1 MIGSDKRPRTSP
13 AGSPASS
20 IAAERQ
26 EPASALAGHEV
37 QTARSQGARHPI
49 LRALENFGRLLART
63 LVAALPCCSRA
74 RSPIDRAVDDTRDRL
89 ERVLQRL
96 ASGKANA
103 ASLAGDLRKF
113 AQAFDRLERQAA
125 PNDATRRFDETVTSI
140 LTRWEPEQGLA
151 LVTAVHE
158 AFKGVQDRIDRR
170 TYRALMIVTLRL
182 TRIATDRALG
192 DIDRQLR
199 DAVREIH
206 DDPSRARP
214 STSANRAIASAVAVL
229 NWVGDWRCVASLELR
244 LRAAGATD
252 DDIRALIREL
262 NPGSLKEL
270 RTRPPTGFID
280 EVVDLEIAERG
291 IRAFASLRQEIA
303 SFADRPD
310 EAPSNEVT
318 RLNTLLNA
326 TRRHSVMFGQSL
338 AGEPQVR
345 AQVAAITAKYSPT
358 PTHDTLE
365 KKAIETIEDLV
376 DRLDDVEAPGRIATF
391 LMDCT
396 EVTAALRA
404 YLAAGDP
411 PPAPGTEKDRFAQE
425 FQRMILVV
433 AEVSPVKGR
442 AQRLHEVLSSPEG
455 LALHRVLGKAARR
468 AARAELHELKA
479 DLDSACAIFDGIAN
493 LAAKRSCNA
502 RVQSAD
508 SDRPAQLS
516 PDACDA
522 LDKFYSALI
531 GPKGEITLTAGVFA
545 ETFAVTMR
553 SIIEQPAGVGEFG
566 YQELPGG
573 TVVPKQF
580 YLDANRGG
588 VIHLQHDGSPLI
600 DRADRMSRPKDE
612 RIESGYQDLVEF
624 YEGDTQRTEALV
636 QFASQ
641 TALTGFQ
648 TASHEGDASP
658 IVLDRYG
665 PGKLTGGAGL
675 GGSHLLTVR
684 YCKGE
689 NGEPRAHMTYEVHGG
704 HIQPSQVRAR
714 AQAIGIMDDPPVYL
728 DRERSRAKITFVLEA
743 RESGNGVIVIG
754 RPRYDVRLVRNWI
767 DRPYPPPVPDHLIA
781 DHGIRELYEDLISFA
796 SERRPDLLVTLKA
809 MDLLRTL
816 SAQDNATV
824 VFNKLLHFHD
834 SHLREG
840 AAIPRGGEDIQQ
852 SLRERFEQVLHLG
865 QEMYAPLE
873 KIADERIAQIE
884 RSAEIAPTPQ
894 GLTSR
899 LRSLTSSIPRSSTEP
914 NLRARSS
921 TGPKLRA
928 SAEQPSAFAGLPD
941 GVQTRDSE
949 KARLRE
955 FRDMTQQW
963 RSKTVGRDLLW
974 LEISDAFVHCDVP
987 LFDERDIEDWFRTA
1001 VMPSDS
1007 AIAKLVPL
1015 AKELLHAMVAELP
1028 MDLFAAFI
1036 KHQKAEFETS
1046 AAPQDAEPRPPTHAP
1061 ERPSAPG
1068 SPLSKVLGPLLN
1080 TISKAGASQRGVGK
1094 GGVERK

>member
-13 AGSPASS
+13 AESPASS
-20 IAAERQ
+20 IATQRQ
-26 EPASALAGHEV
+26 EAASALAGHEV

-89 ERVLQRL
+89 DRVLQRL

-125 PNDATRRFDETVTSI
+125 PDDATRRFDETVTSI

-192 DIDRQLR
+192 DIDRQLK

-229 NWVGDWRCVASLELR
+229 NWVGDWRRVASLESR
-244 LRAAGATD
+244 LRTAGATD

-270 RTRPPTGFID
+270 RTRQPTGFIG

-291 IRAFASLRQEIA
+291 IRGFASLRQEIA

-338 AGEPQVR
+338 AGELQVR

-358 PTHDTLE
+358 PTRDTLE
-365 KKAIETIEDLV
+365 KKAIESIEDLV

-391 LMDCT
+391 LMDCK

-411 PPAPGTEKDRFAQE
+411 PPAPGTETDRFAQE
-425 FQRMILVV
+425 FQRMVRIV
-433 AEVSPVKGR
+433 AESLPVKGR
-442 AQRLHEVLSSPEG
+442 AQRIHDVLSSPEG
-455 LALHRVLGKAARR
+455 LALHRALKEAARQ
-468 AARAELHELKA
+468 AARADLHELKA
-479 DLDSACAIFDGIAN
+479 DLDSACAIFDGIAD

-502 RVQSAD
+502 RVQSTE
-508 SDRPAQLS
+508 SHRPEPLS

-522 LDKFYSALI
+522 LDECYSALI
-531 GPKGEITLTAGVFA
+531 GPTGEITLTAGVFA
-545 ETFAVTMR
+545 ETFAATMS
-553 SIIEQPAGVGEFG
+553 SIIEQSAGADERD
-566 YQELPGG
+566 QELLDG
-573 TVVPKQF
+573 TIVPKQF
-580 YLDANRGG
+580 YRDANRDGT
-588 VIHLQHDGSPLI
+588 IHLQHDGNPLI
-600 DRADRMSRPKDE
+600 DRADRMSWPKDE

-624 YEGDTQRTEALV
+624 YGGDTQRTYALV

-648 TASHEGDASP
+648 AASHEGEASP
-658 IVLDRYG
+658 IVLDHYG
-665 PGKLTGGAGL
+665 PGRLTGGAGL

-704 HIQPSQVRAR
+704 HIHPSQVRAR
-714 AQAIGIMDDPPVYL
+714 AQAREIMDDAPVYL
-728 DRERSRAKITFVLEA
+728 DRERSRAKITFTLEA
-743 RESGNGVIVIG
+743 RESGDGVVVIG

-781 DHGIRELYEDLISFA
+781 DHGNRELYEDLISFA
-796 SERRPDLLVTLKA
+796 SDCRPDLLVTLKA
-809 MDLLRTL
+809 MDLLHTL
-816 SAQDNATV
+816 SAQGNATV
-824 VFNKLLHFHD
+824 VFNKLLRFHD

-852 SLRERFEQVLHLG
+852 SLRERFEQVLHIG

-873 KIADERIAQIE
+873 KIADKRIAELE
-884 RSAEIAPTPQ
+884 RGGETAPTPR

-928 SAEQPSAFAGLPD
+928 SAEQPSAFEGLPD

-955 FRDMTQQW
+955 FRDMIQQW

-974 LEISDAFVHCDVP
+974 LEISDAFLDCDVP
-987 LFDERDIEDWFRTA
+987 LFDEGDIRDWYATVVIPA
-1001 VMPSDS
+1001 NS

-1080 TISKAGASQRGVGK
+1080 TISKAGASQRGAGK